1 MYYSLSNRP
10 PRRTICNDEPS
21 LTIQSAADECD
32 INRMIDRYNRT
43 GSYHGLIS
51 QPSAAPSFGDFSDV
65 SSYHEAQNKILAA
78 DSAFAALPAAVRDRF
93 RNNPAELISFLED
106 PNNFD
111 EARLLGLVPPVEVSP
126 DASAD

>member
-43 GSYHGLIS
+43 GSFHGLIS
-51 QPSAAPSFGDFSDV
+51 QPSAAPSFGDFSDA

-78 DSAFAALPAAVRDRF
+78 DSAFASLPAAVRDRF
-93 RNNPAELISFLED
+93 RNNPAELFSFLED
-106 PNNFD
+106 RNNLD
-111 EARLLGLVPPVEVSP
+111 EARLLGLVPPVEDSP
-126 DASAD
+126 DTSA